1 MNCFSVSDFF
11 CYFACKITYM
21 GRIIGIISVVLT
33 LSVLASCTDKRAMRE
48 RLDYVSQC
56 NRADTVFTEEW
67 LPTVDS
73 LVNYFDNH
81 GNGNEKMMAHY
92 LKGRVHHDMGEAPI
106 ALECYQKA
114 TEMADTT
121 SGDCDLYTLYAIYGQ
136 MALLFDHQYL
146 PDDEMKALKASE
158 QIAWK
163 DGDTLS
169 AIKAYELRIRPYF
182 LRGDTDSMI
191 IVMKDARDMFLKSGS
206 REKAARAIYSL
217 ISISLDRGNT
227 QEARHYLDI
236 YERESGNFNE
246 KGELIKGDHYY
257 YDKGRY
263 LLAMGQ
269 IDSAKYCFDKVLGH
283 GLFEAGYKGLLS
295 VYKARHNSDSIAKY
309 AELFANANDSNYFHV
324 NQERVHQVSAMYNY
338 NRQQMLATQKSVEAE
353 RYRNSLYVLLCMAV
367 LALAGL
373 YLCVKRR
380 ERKKAMEMNTLKADL
395 SKAIDEYNKLQRQYE
410 TLQSANRLSQMEA
423 DALER
428 ESRDA
433 LKSMEEYGRLLEEM
447 ELDLASKDT
456 QIHAYEQRLASLLSG
471 KGEEALQASAVVGRM
486 RELAVP
492 KKENPMPSEKDWSD
506 LLNAVSETLPSFHK
520 TIMNGQLSTQEL
532 RTCVLVRLNFTTNE
546 ISSLLDTSPQRI
558 ANVKVIT
565 NEKLFSMQDAR
576 SLYKNLLSL

>member
-1 MNCFSVSDFF
+1 MKHILYV
-11 CYFACKITYM
+11 
-21 GRIIGIISVVLT
+21 ISIFLVLT
-33 LSVLASCTDKRAMRE
+33 VLASCTDKEAMRQ

-56 NRADTVFTEEW
+56 NRADTVFTEAW

-73 LVNYFDNH
+73 LVRYFDRH
-81 GNGNEKMMAHY
+81 GNANEKMMAHY
-92 LKGRVHHDMGEAPI
+92 LKGRVHHDMGESPI
-106 ALECYQKA
+106 ALECYQQA

-121 SGDCDLYTLYAIYGQ
+121 QKGCDLHTLAAIYGQ
-136 MALLFDHQYL
+136 MANLFHMQYL
-146 PDDEMKALKASE
+146 PDDEMKALKMEEHYAM
-158 QIAWK
+158 K
-163 DGDTLS
+163 NNDTLT
-169 AIKAYELRIRPYF
+169 AITAYRLRTGVYF
-182 LRGDTDSMI
+182 LLNDTDSMLS
-191 IVMKDARDMFLKSGS
+191 VTKRSVSLYRKYGRNDL
-206 REKAARAIYSL
+206 AAQIL
-217 ISISLDRGNT
+217 IMPISVSLDRG
-227 QEARHYLDI
+227 QCKEAWKYMQV
-236 YERESGNFNE
+236 YEKESGFFDSNGNARQG
-246 KGELIKGDHYY
+246 KGLYY
-257 YDKGRY
+257 YYKGMY
-263 LLAMGQ
+263 LLSQNQLDKA
-269 IDSAKYCFDKVLGH
+269 ISLFHKVLSG
-283 GLFEAGYKGLLS
+283 GFLEAGYKGLLIA
-295 VYKARHNSDSIAKY
+295 YEQKYIPDSIAKY
-309 AELFANANDSNYFHV
+309 ARLFADANDSSYLNV
-324 NQERVHQVSAMYNY
+324 NQERVRQVSAMYNY

-380 ERKKAMEMNTLKADL
+380 ERKKAMEINTLKADL

>member
-1 MNCFSVSDFF
+1 MKKNVVFTFSILALIF
-11 CYFACKITYM
+11 I
-21 GRIIGIISVVLT
+21 
-33 LSVLASCTDKRAMRE
+33 ASCNDKSAMRE
-48 RLDYVSQC
+48 QLDYVSQC
-56 NRADTVFTEEW
+56 NRADTVFTEKW

-73 LVNYFDNH
+73 LVRFFDRH
-81 GNGNEKMMAHY
+81 GNANERMIAHY

-121 SGDCDLYTLYAIYGQ
+121 KEDCDLYTLYAIYGQ
-136 MALLFDHQYL
+136 MALLFDSQYL
-146 PDDEMKALKASE
+146 PDDEMRVLK
-158 QIAWK
+158 IAERISWK
-163 DGDTLS
+163 DKDTIN
-169 AIKAYELRIRPYF
+169 AIYTYELRKKPYY
-182 LRGDTDSMI
+182 LLKDTDEILNIERTTKELYREINNDSM
-191 IVMKDARDMFLKSGS
+191 
-206 REKAARAIYSL
+206 AARTSRVV
-217 ISISLDRGNT
+217 ISIYLDRK
-227 QEARHYLDI
+227 QYEEAFSQMQYFESSSGLFDSLHNIKRG
-236 YERESGNFNE
+236 YE
-246 KGELIKGDHYY
+246 LYY

-263 LLAMGQ
+263 LLAIGQ
-269 IDSAKYCFDKVLGH
+269 IDSAQLYFNKTLDR

-295 VYKARHNSDSIAKY
+295 VYKAKHNSDSIAKY

-324 NQERVHQVSAMYNY
+324 NQERVHQVSALYNY
-338 NRQQMLATQKSVEAE
+338 NRQQMLATQKSIEAE

-373 YLCVKRR
+373 YLWVKRR
-380 ERKKAMEMNTLKADL
+380 KRKKAMEMNALKADL

-410 TLQSANRLSQMEA
+410 TLQNANRLSQMET

-433 LKSMEEYGRLLEEM
+433 LKSMEDYGRLLEEM
-447 ELDLASKDT
+447 ELDLASKDA

-471 KGEEALQASAVVGRM
+471 KSEEALQASAVVGRM

-506 LLNAVSETLPSFHK
+506 LLKAVSETLPSFHK

-532 RTCVLVRLNFTTNE
+532 RTCVLVRLSFTTNE

-558 ANVKVIT
+558 AKVKLIA
-565 NEKLFSMQDAR
+565 NDKLFSMQDAR

>member
-1 MNCFSVSDFF
+1 MKKNVVFTFSILALIF
-11 CYFACKITYM
+11 I
-21 GRIIGIISVVLT
+21 
-33 LSVLASCTDKRAMRE
+33 ASCNDKSAMRE
-48 RLDYVSQC
+48 QLDYVSQC
-56 NRADTVFTEEW
+56 NRADTVFTEKW

-73 LVNYFDNH
+73 LVRFFDRH
-81 GNGNEKMMAHY
+81 GNANERMIAHY

-121 SGDCDLYTLYAIYGQ
+121 KEDCDLYTLYAIYGQ
-136 MALLFDHQYL
+136 MALLFDSQYL
-146 PDDEMKALKASE
+146 PDDEMRVLK
-158 QIAWK
+158 IAERISWK
-163 DGDTLS
+163 DKDTIN
-169 AIKAYELRIRPYF
+169 AIYTYELRKKPYY
-182 LRGDTDSMI
+182 LLKDTDEILNIERTTKELYREINNDSMA
-191 IVMKDARDMFLKSGS
+191 ARTSRVVISIYLDRKQYEEAFSQMQYFESSSGLFDSLHNIKSG
-206 REKAARAIYSL
+206 
-217 ISISLDRGNT
+217 
-227 QEARHYLDI
+227 
-236 YERESGNFNE
+236 YE
-246 KGELIKGDHYY
+246 LYY

-263 LLAMGQ
+263 LLAIGQ
-269 IDSAKYCFDKVLGH
+269 IDSAQLYFNKTLDR

-295 VYKARHNSDSIAKY
+295 VYKAKHNSDSIAKY

-324 NQERVHQVSAMYNY
+324 NQERVHQVSALYNY
-338 NRQQMLATQKSVEAE
+338 NRQQMLATQKSIEAE

-373 YLCVKRR
+373 YLWVKRR
-380 ERKKAMEMNTLKADL
+380 KRKKAMEMNALKADL

-410 TLQSANRLSQMEA
+410 TLQNANRLSQMET

-433 LKSMEEYGRLLEEM
+433 LKSMEDYGRLLEEM
-447 ELDLASKDT
+447 ELDLASKDA

-471 KGEEALQASAVVGRM
+471 KSEEALQASAVVGRM

-492 KKENPMPSEKDWSD
+492 KKENPLPSEKDWSD
-506 LLNAVSETLPSFHK
+506 LLKAVSETLPSFHK

-532 RTCVLVRLNFTTNE
+532 RTCVLVRLSFTTNE

-558 ANVKVIT
+558 AKVKLIA
-565 NEKLFSMQDAR
+565 NDKLFSMQDAR

>member
-1 MNCFSVSDFF
+1 MKKNVVFTFSILALIF
-11 CYFACKITYM
+11 I
-21 GRIIGIISVVLT
+21 
-33 LSVLASCTDKRAMRE
+33 ASCNDKSAMRE
-48 RLDYVSQC
+48 QLDYVSQC
-56 NRADTVFTEEW
+56 NRADTVFTEKW

-73 LVNYFDNH
+73 LFRFFDRH
-81 GNGNEKMMAHY
+81 GNANERMIAHY

-121 SGDCDLYTLYAIYGQ
+121 KEDCDLYTLYAIYGQ
-136 MALLFDHQYL
+136 MALLFDSQYL
-146 PDDEMKALKASE
+146 PDDEMRVLK
-158 QIAWK
+158 IAERISWK
-163 DGDTLS
+163 DKDTIN
-169 AIKAYELRIRPYF
+169 AIYTYELRKKPYY
-182 LRGDTDSMI
+182 LLKDTDEILNIERTTKELYREINNDSM
-191 IVMKDARDMFLKSGS
+191 
-206 REKAARAIYSL
+206 AARTSRVV
-217 ISISLDRGNT
+217 ISIYLDRK
-227 QEARHYLDI
+227 QYEEAFSQMQYFESSSGLFDSLHNIKRG
-236 YERESGNFNE
+236 YE
-246 KGELIKGDHYY
+246 LYY

-263 LLAMGQ
+263 LLAIGQ
-269 IDSAKYCFDKVLGH
+269 IDSAQLYFNKTLDR

-295 VYKARHNSDSIAKY
+295 VYKAKHNSDSIAKY

-324 NQERVHQVSAMYNY
+324 NQERVHQVSALYNY
-338 NRQQMLATQKSVEAE
+338 NRQQMLATQKSIEAE

-373 YLCVKRR
+373 YLWVKRR
-380 ERKKAMEMNTLKADL
+380 KRKKAMEMNALKADL

-410 TLQSANRLSQMEA
+410 TLQNANRLSQMET

-433 LKSMEEYGRLLEEM
+433 LKSMEDYGRLLEEM
-447 ELDLASKDT
+447 ELDLASKDA

-471 KGEEALQASAVVGRM
+471 KSEEALQASAVVGRM

-492 KKENPMPSEKDWSD
+492 KKENPLPSEKDWSD
-506 LLNAVSETLPSFHK
+506 LLKAVSETLPSFHK

-532 RTCVLVRLNFTTNE
+532 RTCVLVRLSFTTNE

-558 ANVKVIT
+558 AKVKLIA
-565 NEKLFSMQDAR
+565 NDKLFSMQDAR